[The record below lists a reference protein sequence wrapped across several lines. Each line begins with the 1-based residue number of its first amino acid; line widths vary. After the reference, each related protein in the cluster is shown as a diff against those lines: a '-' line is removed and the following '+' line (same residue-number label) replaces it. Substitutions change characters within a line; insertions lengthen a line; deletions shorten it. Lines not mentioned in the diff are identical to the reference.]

1 MLIVR
6 GYSQF
11 CSQWSQI
18 LPEIFMHDT
27 GVAKLGFDSTVRESF
42 GTKPL
47 DETLA
52 GEIRTCWN
60 FAINIIISCKV

>member
-27 GVAKLGFDSTVRESF
+27 GVARLGFDSSKWEEFVS
-42 GTKPL
+42 KPSCR
-47 DETLA
+47 TLA
-52 GEIRTCWN
+52 GERLGRVGTLLT
-60 FAINIIISCKV
+60 

>member
-1 MLIVR
+1 MRIVG

-27 GVAKLGFDSTVRESF
+27 GVAKLGFDGSKLWKHFTQNHRVKHWPKRLGRV
-42 GTKPL
+42 GTL
-47 DETLA
+47 QT
-52 GEIRTCWN
+52 
-60 FAINIIISCKV
+60 

>member
-27 GVAKLGFDSTVRESF
+27 GVARLGFDSSEWEEFVS
-42 GTKPL
+42 KPSCR
-47 DETLA
+47 TLA
-52 GEIRTCWN
+52 REIRTCWN
-60 FAINIIISCKV
+60 FANIIISCKI

>member
-27 GVAKLGFDSTVRESF
+27 GGAMPGFESSVWNIFDS
-42 GTKPL
+42 KPSCG
-47 DETLA
+47 TLA
-52 GEIRTCWN
+52 RKIRTCWN
-60 FAINIIISCKV
+60 FANIIISCKI

>member
-27 GVAKLGFDSTVRESF
+27 GIAKLGFDSSEFEKICLKTIV
-42 GTKPL
+42 
-47 DETLA
+47 
-52 GEIRTCWN
+52 
-60 FAINIIISCKV
+60 

>member
-27 GVAKLGFDSTVRESF
+27 GVAKLGFDGSELEAFHSRPSC
-42 GTKPL
+42 K
-47 DETLA
+47 TLA
-52 GEIRTCWN
+52 KEIRTCWN
-60 FAINIIISCKV
+60 FTNIIISCKI